1 MSGRRDRCADDSKI
15 FRRLLSMVVLVVV
28 MVVVVMVVMLVMV
41 VVVNMVVMVVST
53 GQARTGQGSAKLTFN
68 LDFAGKL

>member
-1 MSGRRDRCADDSKI
+1 
-15 FRRLLSMVVLVVV
+15 MVVLVVV

-41 VVVNMVVMVVST
+41 VVVNMGVMVVST

-68 LDFAGKL
+68 LDFPGIF